1 MKIEIGSYE
10 AKTKLPELLRGVQA
24 GNRYII
30 TSRGKA
36 VADLGPVKRID
47 GSDHTAAFEQMKR
60 ILLSANDDLR
70 INIKD
75 LIAEGRD

>member
-1 MKIEIGSYE
+1 MNIEIGSYE

-36 VADLGPVKRID
+36 VADLGPVERVGKVD
-47 GSDHTAAFEQMKR
+47 YTDAVEQMKL
-60 ILLSANDDLR
+60 IMLSANNDSR

-75 LIAEGRD
+75 LMTEGRD